1 MKKNIPELLCP
12 KQQDAFDPILSLRDV
27 GYFYYRKTG
36 ILKKEKLW
44 VLHKVSFDVY
54 RGETLGLVGKNGV
67 GKTTMLKII
76 AGIIEPDKGRVIN
89 NGIKISLLSLQAG
102 FTPHLSGRENSYL
115 SGMLLGM
122 NKKDIQRKL
131 HAIKEFSGLGEY
143 FDQPV
148 KAYSTG
154 MRARLGFSLGLQ
166 LDTELLLVDEVIG
179 VGDGEFRKK
188 STIKMKE
195 QIRSNKTVILVSH
208 IPNLIKELCDRVA
221 YIESPEKVVIG
232 KPEYILPLYQK
243 HLQKKI
249 C

>member
-1 MKKNIPELLCP
+1 MKKDIPELLCP
-12 KQQDAFDPILSLRDV
+12 KQQDTFDPIISLRDV

-36 ILKKEKLW
+36 FLKKEKLW

-54 RGETLGLVGKNGV
+54 RGETLGFIGKNGV

-76 AGIIEPDKGRVIN
+76 AGIIDPDKGQVIN
-89 NGIKISLLSLQAG
+89 NGIKISLLSIQAG
-102 FTPHLSGRENSYL
+102 FTPHLSGRENTYL

-122 NKKDIQRKL
+122 NKKDIQKKL
-131 HAIKEFSGLGEY
+131 HVIKEFSGLGEY

-188 STIKMKE
+188 STEKMKE
-195 QIRSNKTVILVSH
+195 QIKSNKTVILVSH
-208 IPNLIKELCDRVA
+208 IPDLIKELCDRVVFIKSA
-221 YIESPEKVVIG
+221 KKVVIG
-232 KPEYILPLYQK
+232 KPEDILPIYQNY
-243 HLQKKI
+243 LQKKV
-249 C
+249 